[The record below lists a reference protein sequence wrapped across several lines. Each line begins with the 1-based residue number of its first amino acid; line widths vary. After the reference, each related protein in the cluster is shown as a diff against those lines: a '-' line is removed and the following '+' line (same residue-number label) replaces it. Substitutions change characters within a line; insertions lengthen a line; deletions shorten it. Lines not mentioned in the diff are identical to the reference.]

1 MLSLTLVLSVV
12 LALLIGSTPL
22 LVLAVTGLAI
32 KFHPITALTALVAVL
47 VWLFY
52 QLRR

>member
-1 MLSLTLVLSVV
+1 MLSLTLALSVA
-12 LALLIGSTPL
+12 LALVLGSTPL
-22 LVLAVTGLAI
+22 LVLATAGLAI
-32 KFHPITALTALVAVL
+32 RFYPIAAFAALVAVL